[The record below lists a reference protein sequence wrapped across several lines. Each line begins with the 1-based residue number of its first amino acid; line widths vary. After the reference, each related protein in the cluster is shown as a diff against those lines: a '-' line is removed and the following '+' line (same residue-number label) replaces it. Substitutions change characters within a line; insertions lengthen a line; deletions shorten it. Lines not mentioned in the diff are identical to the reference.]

1 MTIATTDIYLLVI
14 IVSSLVV
21 GFFWG
26 AARSVLLLGAWL
38 LAFLVAAYLKVELG
52 GYLMQQWSNFPPG
65 FSDMAAFGVI
75 YVALLVAAPVIIFI
89 GTRGNQSVSR
99 YQVLDD
105 LVGALFAVFAAVL
118 GIGGLLIVL
127 STFYPAD
134 SGVVD
139 AGGGPLWTAS
149 LYQSLLSSS
158 IGGSIDRHLVP
169 IIGALL
175 GPILPQDVRE
185 VFG

>member
-14 IVSSLVV
+14 IVSTLVV

-38 LAFLVAAYLKVELG
+38 LAFLVAAYLKIELG
-52 GYLMQQWSNFPPG
+52 DYLMQQWRNFPPG
-65 FSDMAAFGVI
+65 FNDMAAFGLI
-75 YVALLVAAPVIIFI
+75 YIALLVAAPVVIFI
-89 GTRGNQSVSR
+89 GTRGSQSVSR

-118 GIGGLLIVL
+118 GIAGLLIVL
-127 STFYPAD
+127 STFYPAEG
-134 SGVVD
+134 GVVD
-139 AGGGPLWTAS
+139 PGGGPLWTAS
-149 LYQSLLSSS
+149 LYQSLLSST

-169 IIGALL
+169 IIGTLL